1 MCIHEGCKT
10 RSSFNKEGETK
21 GLYCG
26 THRKEGMIDVKHDR
40 CIHED
45 CKTRPNFNKE
55 GETKGLYCG
64 THRKEGMID
73 VKHDRCIHEG
83 CKTRPTFNKE
93 GETKGLYCGTHRK
106 EGMIDVKNNRCIHEG
121 CRKIPA
127 FNKEGER
134 PMYCGT
140 HRKEGMLDVKSKRCI
155 HEGCI
160 KIPTFNK
167 EGETKGLYCGTHR
180 KEGMLD
186 VKSKRCIH
194 EGCRKISLFNTEG
207 DTKGLY
213 CGTHRKEGM
222 IDVKHVR
229 CKTHLCS
236 TRVQEKYDGYCLHCF
251 MHLFPDKPVYRNY
264 KTKECSVVE
273 YVKAKHQYP
282 WVTDKITGGCSRRRP
297 DLLLDL
303 MDQVIIVEID
313 ENQHIEYDCSCEN
326 KRMME
331 LSQDLAHRPIVFI
344 RFNPDE
350 YQKDGIKITSCWGT
364 DQKGICVVKKSKQ
377 AEWEQRLHTLG
388 ETIEYWLNHR
398 TDKTV
403 EIIQL
408 FYDS

>member
-1 MCIHEGCKT
+1 MIDVKSNRCTHEGCIKQPF
-10 RSSFNKEGETK
+10 FNTEGETK

-40 CIHED
+40 CIHER

-73 VKHDRCIHEG
+73 VKSNRCIHKG
-83 CKTRPTFNKE
+83 CKTRPSFNKE

-106 EGMIDVKNNRCIHEG
+106 EGMIDVKSNRCIHTG
-121 CRKIPA
+121 CKTIPK

-140 HRKEGMLDVKSKRCI
+140 HRKEGMVDVK
-155 HEGCI
+155 
-160 KIPTFNK
+160 NK
-167 EGETKGLYCGTHR
+167 H
-180 KEGMLD
+180 
-186 VKSKRCIH
+186 
-194 EGCRKISLFNTEG
+194 
-207 DTKGLY
+207 
-213 CGTHRKEGM
+213 
-222 IDVKHVR
+222 

-282 WVTDKITGGCSRRRP
+282 WIADKTTGGCSKRRP
-297 DLLLDL
+297 DLLLEL
-303 MDQVIIVEID
+303 IDQVIIVEID

-350 YQKDGIKITSCWGT
+350 YQKGDTTITSCWGT
-364 DQKGICVVKKSKQ
+364 TQKGLCIVKKSKQ
-377 AEWEQRLHTLG
+377 AEWVERLNALG
-388 ETIEYWLNHR
+388 ETIEYWLTHR

-403 EIIQL
+403 EIIPL